1 MGRNIASKETIE
13 NLISNSK
20 KVISDSERILYNA
33 EFIKS
38 KLCNNG
44 LLTNYLQ
51 LLFDLLSGSILCIYE
66 VCCDFKSLIST
77 NNVYTKRYH
86 IQMINLSQYEWCVF
100 LRGKDKNGLLFNIIK
115 LLNEQHYSSLELE
128 QILKDVGLLGKKC
141 NVELRTMTAHYDEP
155 NIMYKKMTTI
165 NDEDFYAQRVGEQL
179 LIHDM
184 ILNYVSPVLQTIS
197 KTLCIGETVDI
208 KTNRFESFNYRNIIN
223 IKIAETFN
231 HKGKLDTIIAE
242 QISDAWDNI
251 ESQKKRVDI
260 CEKVIVFLKSKQ
272 LDYTRLEEMKSVLE
286 MHWTVSFMRYDL
298 ICSMGSYLNANSNLE
313 RSINFMRVYRIATG
327 ALTHLYGYNEEY
339 REKSIWSK
347 IKLIPEFRVIP
358 LSIEIEN
365 NLKILTLHF
374 DSYKRNLFIHYRENV
389 KLNITER
396 WQYANEMN
404 HPKELMQILQLVTLC
419 KNIDQYLISLISL
432 MDSTEKQK
440 NNKILD
446 SLSRIKELAY
456 KNNIA
461 DVVEMSDKLLS
472 IVSISDKN
480 L

>member
-20 KVISDSERILYNA
+20 KVISDSERMLYNA

-155 NIMYKKMTTI
+155 SIMYKKMTTI

-197 KTLCIGETVDI
+197 KTLCIGETIDI
-208 KTNRFESFNYRNIIN
+208 KTDRFESFNYKNIIN
-223 IKIAETFN
+223 IKIAEAFN

-260 CEKVIVFLKSKQ
+260 CEKAIVFLKSKQ

-347 IKLIPEFRVIP
+347 IKLIPEFSKHPI
-358 LSIEIEN
+358 
-365 NLKILTLHF
+365 KYTL
-374 DSYKRNLFIHYRENV
+374 
-389 KLNITER
+389 
-396 WQYANEMN
+396 
-404 HPKELMQILQLVTLC
+404 
-419 KNIDQYLISLISL
+419 
-432 MDSTEKQK
+432 
-440 NNKILD
+440 
-446 SLSRIKELAY
+446 
-456 KNNIA
+456 
-461 DVVEMSDKLLS
+461 
-472 IVSISDKN
+472 
-480 L
+480 